1 MRAFCPACADDTI
14 VTTRGLC
21 SVCDTRITATKRPNT
36 TSVGRRDRGRPACD
50 PALVDHAYHA
60 WYINE
65 RLSVR
70 RCADRL
76 LEQPGVYYA
85 SRNSAAAM
93 LVNQWAIRGYPLR
106 DRIAATVAASW
117 KDGRQRRH
125 LARTDEFRQAKRD
138 LRRRNGETRGVP
150 CAATTSSGHPC
161 RLPALHTS
169 AYCVA
174 HDPDQRPH
182 VLARLADAR
191 TRNRT

>member
-1 MRAFCPACADDTI
+1 MRAFCPACGDDTLT
-14 VTTRGLC
+14 TTRGLC
-21 SVCDTRITATKRPNT
+21 SVCDTRITGTPRPNT
-36 TSVGRRDRGRPACD
+36 TAEGRRDRGRPACD

-93 LVNQWAIRGYPLR
+93 LVDQWRIRGYPLR
-106 DRIAATVAASW
+106 DRIAATIAASW

-125 LARTDEFRQAKRD
+125 LRHTAEFNAAKRE

-150 CAATTSSGHPC
+150 CAATTTSGHPC
-161 RLPALHTS
+161 RAPALHTS
-169 AYCVA
+169 NYCVA

-191 TRNRT
+191 TRNRA